1 MTALVLPRKCA
12 AMRIIFMGSPDF
24 AVPSLDSL
32 IEAGHDVI
40 ASYVQPPRPAGRGK
54 ADRKTAVQKR
64 SEELG
69 IRVHSPRSLKVQTE
83 QEQFR
88 SLDADLAVVAAYG
101 LILPA
106 PILEAPKRGCINVH
120 ASLLPRWRGAAP
132 IQRAI
137 IAGDDVS
144 GITLMRMDEGLD
156 TGPIL
161 RTRELDI
168 RLKNAGQ
175 VTQDLAKLGARE
187 LIEWLDDPGAET
199 AQPENGVTYAQK
211 IDKAEARIDWSRSA
225 DEIERQVRAFNP
237 VPGAWFEVNGE
248 RIKLLVAAIAEQN
261 ATAPGEVID
270 DELTVSSTKGAIR
283 ALVVQRAGR
292 SAMTAQELL
301 RGFPIPKGTILQ

>member
-83 QEQFR
+83 QELFR

-144 GITLMRMDEGLD
+144 GITIMRMDEGLD

-161 RTRELDI
+161 RSQELDI

-270 DELTVSSTKGAIR
+270 DELTVSSTQGAIR